1 MKTSTRT
8 TRHSLPSLA
17 ATLVISAAFRG
28 TIRPH
33 DLCNLLDFHGLFVLY
48 FLVFPPKRTHGSSVA
63 IVMTSRR
70 KQLEREIART
80 KDPVIRM
87 QLRELLAS
95 EERQQE
101 EKGIRRI
108 EENLDSLLRN
118 AIARLP
124 GQALLVLVVLV
135 ITLILF
141 IIFLIAESGA

>member
-1 MKTSTRT
+1 M
-8 TRHSLPSLA
+8 A
-17 ATLVISAAFRG
+17 
-28 TIRPH
+28 
-33 DLCNLLDFHGLFVLY
+33 
-48 FLVFPPKRTHGSSVA
+48 
-63 IVMTSRR
+63 SRR

-80 KDPVIRM
+80 EDPVMQM

-101 EKGIRRI
+101 ENGLRRI
-108 EENLDSLLRN
+108 EESLDSLLRH
-118 AIARLP
+118 AIGRLP